1 MNKVLL
7 DYAQRI
13 AILLDA
19 GLVATANDLYTN
31 MLKEFPLVK
40 WEQLAFGDKV
50 REFRTSCKVFLS
62 ITEDGENVYRLVF
75 KGRHMGFFYSKES
88 LDKKINELM
97 Y

>member
-31 MLKEFPLVK
+31 MLKDFPLVK
-40 WEQLAFGDKV
+40 WEQLASGGMWACSWV
-50 REFRTSCKVFLS
+50 IMATM
-62 ITEDGENVYRLVF
+62 TPQ
-75 KGRHMGFFYSKES
+75 
-88 LDKKINELM
+88 
-97 Y
+97 